1 MRRLKELISII
12 LAVSFVFAVN
22 GCVEKSEV
30 KARTIIR
37 FAFWEPGLG
46 NGLEEAVKK
55 VKLSYEKIHPETEV
69 EIITQPVNSYQ
80 EWLKAQLAINDAPEI
95 IANHAVLL
103 NDLYVAGYIT
113 DLDKE
118 YMQITPY
125 SNGEIWKGTFKEEC
139 VARAHSS
146 SSGSMYAIPLFDAG
160 LAVYY
165 NKDIYEKLNLNVP
178 ETWNEYI
185 ENCKI
190 IKDAGIIPI
199 AMPGQGDTKIGWIV
213 RQVIVG
219 LCGQRIL
226 ADENIN
232 FNGDCITSDNEI
244 VKAIDTGYFNF
255 TTNEEYRGLYRDCVE
270 MVKEYLEYCTDA
282 EKYDEM
288 ASKMLFVSGEAAHIY
303 SGSWDLREIMLNNN
317 SDFNIGI
324 FPFPM
329 ITKENGKW
337 AGPGICYNVT
347 QPVALT
353 KTESPEKKAAAVDFL
368 QYLTSKDVY
377 ESFIADAFEVPVLKD
392 IETDPIF
399 NGFISKEG
407 YPENSIFQFNSSR
420 YAINTQQAF
429 VGLISEPEMEI
440 TDDMFKKFQES
451 MEARAEELKK
461 SYGWSEENDY
471 KISELV
477 MVGGK
482 FEPIEISK
490 GG

>member
-1 MRRLKELISII
+1 MRKFKKIISII
-12 LAVSFVFAVN
+12 VSLCIVTASS
-22 GCVEKSEV
+22 GCVKKSEI
-30 KARTIIR
+30 KERTKIR

-46 NGLEEAVKK
+46 HGLEEAVKM
-55 VKLSYEKIHPETEV
+55 VKMSYEQIHPETEV

-80 EWLKAQLAINDAPEI
+80 EWLKTQLAINDVPEI
-95 IANHAVLL
+95 VSNNAVLL
-103 NDLYVAGYIT
+103 NDLYVADYIT

-118 YMQITPY
+118 YMQTTPY
-125 SNGEIWKGTFKEEC
+125 SDGEIWKDTFRDEC
-139 VARAHSS
+139 VTRAHAS

-160 LAVYY
+160 LAIYY
-165 NKDIYEKLNLNVP
+165 NKDIYEKLNLKIP

-199 AMPGQGDTKIGWIV
+199 AMPGQGDTKINWIV

-232 FNGDCITSDNEI
+232 FNGDCMTSDNEI

-255 TTNEEYRGLYRDCVE
+255 TTNEEYRELYRDCVE

-282 EKYDEM
+282 EEYDEV

-317 SDFNIGI
+317 SEFDIGI
-324 FPFPM
+324 FQFPK
-329 ITKENGKW
+329 ITKENGQW

-353 KTESPEKKAAAVDFL
+353 KIESPEKKAAAIDFL

-377 ESFIADAFEVPVLKD
+377 EKFIKEAFEVPVLKD
-392 IETDPIF
+392 IETDPQF
-399 NGFISKEG
+399 NSFISNEG
-407 YPENSIFQFNSSR
+407 YPENSIFQFKSSR
-420 YAINTQQAF
+420 YAINTQQTF
-429 VGLISEPEMEI
+429 VGLISEPDMEI
-440 TDDMFKKFQES
+440 TDDMFEKFQKS
-451 MEARAEELKK
+451 MEARAKELKN
-461 SYGWSEENDY
+461 SYGWNKANDY
-471 KISELV
+471 KIGELV

-482 FEPIEISK
+482 FEPKE
-490 GG
+490 